1 MVALSGGEGGMIYIW
16 LAIIIFFWLAFLEKQ
31 PTRKSTGISTTKLSD
46 RKKKKASK
54 RQAKKKKTRKQKTK
68 KKRFII
74 KTKVVGV
81 TFKNSDGSRRQKI
94 LKKVKRGEVLNLRHQ
109 PIKGYPNAIAVSRKN
124 GKQIGNISEELAK
137 DVYQYIS
144 SGAKVKCK
152 VLQVTGGT
160 RKAPTR
166 GCNIEINIKQ

>member
-1 MVALSGGEGGMIYIW
+1 MMKHIW
-16 LAIIIFFWLAFLEKQ
+16 WLN
-31 PTRKSTGISTTKLSD
+31 KL
-46 RKKKKASK
+46 KKGLKRCFKTENAS
-54 RQAKKKKTRKQKTK
+54 
-68 KKRFII
+68 
-74 KTKVVGV
+74 
-81 TFKNSDGSRRQKI
+81 TFKNSDGSRRQKV

-124 GKQIGNISEELAK
+124 GKQIGNILEKLAK

-144 SGAKVKCK
+144 GGAKVKCK